1 MHKQTLF
8 WETFIMFFI
17 VGALNWVA
25 TYFNLYWS
33 LSEFDSLVHFL
44 GGILVSLFFIWLYFY
59 SELFKPQKRDLKQF
73 LKVSLVSILFI
84 GVLWEAY
91 ELIIGEARYGG
102 DDYAFDTMVDLIMD
116 FFGALAGCFYGYLQ
130 ELKVKS

>member
-1 MHKQTLF
+1 M
-8 WETFIMFFI
+8 FI
-17 VGALNWVA
+17 VVGGINWIA
-25 TYFNLYWS
+25 THFYLYWTVY
-33 LSEFDSLVHFL
+33 EFDSFVHFL

-59 SELFKPQKRDLKQF
+59 SGYFKPERRDLKQF

-91 ELIIGEARYGG
+91 ELMIGEAKYAG
-102 DDYAFDTMVDLIMD
+102 DEYAYDTTLDLIMD